1 MGLGLGLGLGLGF
14 GLGLAL
20 GLGLSGDEPDRL
32 AALRAAASDAR
43 AEGHLERRAGL
54 ALRAR

>member
-1 MGLGLGLGLGLGF
+1 V
-14 GLGLAL
+14 
-20 GLGLSGDEPDRL
+20 DEPDRL